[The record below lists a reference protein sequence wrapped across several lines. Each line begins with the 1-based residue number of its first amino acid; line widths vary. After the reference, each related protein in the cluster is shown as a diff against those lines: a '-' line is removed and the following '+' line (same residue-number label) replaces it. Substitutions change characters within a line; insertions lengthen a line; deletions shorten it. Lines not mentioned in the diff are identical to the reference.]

1 MKPLAYLLLFGLFA
15 GTPMVFAQE
24 DAEPET
30 TESAEAEPEV
40 DEKAL
45 KKAANRYWS
54 TKMARMKKA
63 ASALKKVKDKKSAE
77 KTAKS
82 LAKLCKKENK
92 KPEDS
97 EFMAAAEKRYQM
109 HISRLEEQIDEQVQ
123 RIEELSDTAMGT
135 SSESVMTDALKQA
148 IDKACE

>member
-40 DEKAL
+40 DEKAQ
-45 KKAANRYWS
+45 KKAANRYWA

-97 EFMAAAEKRYQM
+97 EFMAAAEKRYLM
-109 HISRLEEQIDEQVQ
+109 HITRLEEQIDEQVQ
-123 RIEELSDTAMGT
+123 RIEELSGTAMGT
-135 SSESVMTDALKQA
+135 SSESVMTDTLKQA

>member
-63 ASALKKVKDKKSAE
+63 VSALKKVKDKKSAE

-92 KPEDS
+92 WNIATVWGVGYRFE
-97 EFMAAAEKRYQM
+97 MVQQM
-109 HISRLEEQIDEQVQ
+109 L
-123 RIEELSDTAMGT
+123 
-135 SSESVMTDALKQA
+135 
-148 IDKACE
+148 